1 MPARRWLFL
10 VVIFCAVAIS
20 SVTFVATAQDTTTC
34 PALVNSALNDLGT
47 NCANV
52 ERNTTCYG
60 FDTVQHTAFAE
71 SVPANFYTTPG
82 DRADLAITEAIQTGP
97 MGISQ
102 QQWGLNVMNVEAN
115 VPNALPGKG
124 VVFIQT
130 GGVEVENGV
139 EPGAAVGM
147 VDGINF
153 STIIETDLLTWP
165 APSIVGHTSETITTI
180 PNGGSVVVDAVD
192 PTQSFVRV
200 VYQNQV
206 GWISRAAIAADADL
220 TGLPTVGP
228 DDMTPMQKF
237 YFRVGIG
244 GAPACAEASSFLFIQ
259 TPDGGPTDLYIFDTH
274 FRINGTVIFRSL
286 PPGDQLGNE
295 IEIIV
300 LSGLATIYPDT
311 GNDIVVPPGFSSY
324 VGLCPEFVSLGIEG
338 DPDEKAICEGYVWSQ
353 PAPLTQP
360 ELDPFKVIESFPNNV
375 IDYPVSIPVITTPSG
390 TGGTLSLL
398 TFPSQAAL
406 DAARDACL
414 ATPPQLSSDIC
425 DYLGIPTS

>member
-1 MPARRWLFL
+1 ML
-10 VVIFCAVAIS
+10 S
-20 SVTFVATAQDTTTC
+20 SVAFVATAQDSTTC
-34 PALVNSALNDLGT
+34 PALVKSALNDLGT

-60 FDTVQHTAFAE
+60 YDTVQHTAFTE
-71 SVPANFYTTPG
+71 SVPSDFYTTAG
-82 DRADLAITEAIQTGP
+82 DRADLPITEAIQTGP
-97 MGISQ
+97 MRLPQ
-102 QQWGLNVMNVEAN
+102 TWGLNVMNVEAN

-139 EPGAAVGM
+139 EPGSAVNL
-147 VDGINF
+147 VDGISL
-153 STIIETDLLTWP
+153 STISQTDLLTWP
-165 APSIVGHTSETITTI
+165 APSVVGHASETIMTV
-180 PNGGSVVVDAVD
+180 PSGGSVVVDAVD

-206 GWISRAAIAADADL
+206 GWISRDALASDADL
-220 TGLPTVGP
+220 TSLPTIGA
-228 DDMTPMQKF
+228 DDMTPMQDF

-244 GAPACAEASSFLFIQ
+244 GAPPCPEASSFLFVQ
-259 TPDGGPTDLYIFDTH
+259 TPAGGPTDLTVFGTH

-300 LSGLATIYPDT
+300 LSGIATIYPDT
-311 GNDIVVPPGFSSY
+311 GNDILVPPGFSSF

-338 DPDEKAICEGYVWSQ
+338 DPDEKAICPGNVWSQ

-360 ELDPFKVIESFPNNV
+360 ELDTFKTVEDFPNN
-375 IDYPVSIPVITTPSG
+375 ITDYPVTIPVITTPSG
-390 TGGTLSLL
+390 TGGTQSLL
-398 TFPSQAAL
+398 TFPNQAAL
-406 DAARDACL
+406 DAARAACL
-414 ATPPQLSSDIC
+414 ASPPQLSADIC
-425 DYLGIPTS
+425 AYLGITS